1 MTSYHSLSPY
11 QELTAGKSCEKI
23 PVQPV
28 LPADQP
34 YKELVN
40 LRYFPSLL
48 ADQSYKELVNLSY
61 FPSLLADQSYK
72 ELVNLRY
79 FPLLLADQSSI
90 ELVNLRFFFQ
100 SASGTF
106 PDCIQPQVQVFSQ
119 TIVSLKYVLS
129 QSFGQPKVLFCITV
143 NLTYFPRF

>member
-48 ADQSYKELVNLSY
+48 ADQSYKELVNL
-61 FPSLLADQSYK
+61 
-72 ELVNLRY
+72 RY

-90 ELVNLRFFFQ
+90 ELVNLRVFFQ

-106 PDCIQPQVQVFSQ
+106 PDCIQ
-119 TIVSLKYVLS
+119 TIVSLKYFPSLLVSLRYFSALLS
-129 QSFGQPKVLFCITV
+129 T
-143 NLTYFPRF
+143 

>member
-48 ADQSYKELVNLSY
+48 ADQSYKELVNL
-61 FPSLLADQSYK
+61 
-72 ELVNLRY
+72 RY

-106 PDCIQPQVQVFSQ
+106 PDCILPQVQVFSK
-119 TIVSLKYVLS
+119 TIVSLSLFVSLRYFSALLS
-129 QSFGQPKVLFCITV
+129 T
-143 NLTYFPRF
+143 